1 MVVGFVVVVVKN
13 ILWSERRGGEETQGS
28 EGAMGMSYWARAP
41 KNREQVVLFAPNLDE
56 MIPEDHPVRLFDEI
70 LGLCDWSDWEAA
82 YHGKRGQPPIHPR
95 VLAAVILHG
104 LTRGVRSSRQLEYLA
119 KHNIDFIWLA
129 EGHHPDHATICGFRT
144 KFREPLRDLFRQIG
158 RIAMTMGLIRL
169 GEVALD
175 GTRVKANNG
184 RRETLTAEGIEA
196 RLAELDGQLLRMLS
210 EAEAA
215 DAAEQRL
222 FDTGEASEKLPKELA
237 DAQARQKELREA
249 LRRVQAADEAR
260 RRDGTDPK
268 KNPAQI
274 PTTDPDS
281 KVLPNKEGGYAPNY
295 TPMVTADTHAGF
307 IVDTDVIPSTYE
319 HLTTVPSV
327 DRIEQRFG
335 QRPGAMLADG
345 AHATGPNMEELE
357 TREVEFFTPVESKQP
372 QSGNPAQREDP
383 TEPVPSTAWEQLPQ
397 NAQTKRLDKSAFV
410 YDEAADTYYCPLGKP
425 LVYEQTKSKVN
436 AAGERIYFRV
446 YRCVDCHR
454 CRLGPKCRSAK
465 AKRARSV
472 SRDVHEKRRERM
484 AAKMAREDAKAT
496 YRKRLHTGE
505 TPFAI
510 LKQVMNVRQFLLR
523 GLEKVKTEWLW
534 ACTAFNLA
542 KLVRQTARLRAEFA
556 KLATEEAE

>member
-1 MVVGFVVVVVKN
+1 MD
-13 ILWSERRGGEETQGS
+13 
-28 EGAMGMSYWARAP
+28 YWARAP
-41 KNREQVVLFAPNLDE
+41 RNREQIVLFAPNLDE

-70 LGLCDWSDWEAA
+70 LGLCDWSDWEAE

-104 LTRGVRSSRQLEYLA
+104 LTRGVRSSRHLEYLA

-158 RIAMTMGLIRL
+158 RVAMTMGLIRL

-175 GTRVKANNG
+175 GTRVKANNS
-184 RRETLTAEGIEA
+184 RFETLTAEGIEA
-196 RLAELDGQLLRMLS
+196 RLAALDKQLQEMLC
-210 EAEAA
+210 EADQA
-215 DAAEQRL
+215 DAAEERL
-222 FDTGEASEKLPKELA
+222 FDTGEACEKLPQELA
-237 DAQARQKELREA
+237 DARARQKELREA
-249 LRRVQAADEAR
+249 LKRVQAADEAR
-260 RRDGTDPK
+260 RRNGTDPK

-295 TPMVTADTHAGF
+295 TPMVAADTHAGF
-307 IVDTDVIPSTYE
+307 IVDTDVIESTYE

-327 DRIEQRFG
+327 DRIEERFG
-335 QRPGAMLADG
+335 QRPAAMLADA
-345 AHATGPNMEELE
+345 AHATGPNMEQLE
-357 TREVEFFTPVESKQP
+357 AREVEFFTPVESKQP
-372 QSGNPAQREDP
+372 QPGNPARREDP
-383 TEPVPSTAWEQLPQ
+383 TGPVPSAAWEQLPQ
-397 NAQTKRLDKSAFV
+397 NPQTKRLDKSAFV

-425 LVYEQTKSKVN
+425 LTYEQTKSSVN
-436 AAGERIYFRV
+436 AAGERVYARL
-446 YRCVDCHR
+446 YRCVDCDG
-454 CRLGPKCRSAK
+454 CPLAAKCRSPK

-484 AAKMAREDAKAT
+484 AAKMAGEDAKAT

-505 TPFAI
+505 TPFAV

-534 ACTAFNLA
+534 ACTALNLA
-542 KLVRQTARLRAEFA
+542 KLVRETARLRAKFA
-556 KLATEEAE
+556 KLATEKAG